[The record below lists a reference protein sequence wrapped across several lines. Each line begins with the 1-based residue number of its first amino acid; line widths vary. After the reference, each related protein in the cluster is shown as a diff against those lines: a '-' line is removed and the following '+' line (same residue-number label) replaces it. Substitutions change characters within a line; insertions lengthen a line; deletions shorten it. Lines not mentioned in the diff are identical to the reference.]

1 MPIWP
6 QTFYTT
12 QASPEL
18 RNFLITYIY
27 IYYGYGSKQVAYL
40 QLSITEVMNF

>member
-1 MPIWP
+1 M
-6 QTFYTT
+6 YAHL
-12 QASPEL
+12 AS
-18 RNFLITYIY
+18 NFLHNPGQPWTQELPDYIY